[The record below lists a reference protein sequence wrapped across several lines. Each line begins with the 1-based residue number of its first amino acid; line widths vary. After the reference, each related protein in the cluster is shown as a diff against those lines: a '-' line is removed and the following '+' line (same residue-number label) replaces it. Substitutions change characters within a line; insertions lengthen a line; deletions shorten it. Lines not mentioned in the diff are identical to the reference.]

1 MAVDLTK
8 AAQQVDLT
16 APQYAALL
24 DNLQAN
30 IIWSHGRDHARH
42 LFIRFN
48 GTADAAR
55 TWIRTKVAPRVTSA
69 KQQREQAAA
78 KKADPAHDGGLVTG
92 FYLSAAGY
100 AFLERDPTKFADKGF
115 RKGMKDR
122 RDFDGPLILKFKNR
136 DPEPAAWEQ
145 GFRGDIHA
153 LVTLADDKVGDNITR
168 LLNTVEQVKGELAGV
183 GTVTH
188 VQDGRA
194 LRRPIPEQPGRFEPV
209 EHFGYFDGI
218 SQPLFSKAE
227 LAKYD
232 SDQGHPRE
240 PDEWDPGASLDL
252 LLAADPFA
260 TAPDCFGSF
269 LVYRKLEQ
277 DYSAFETRVKAL
289 ASAIPAN
296 AELAGA
302 YVVGRF
308 KDGTP
313 VSERDTSSPGTDV
326 GNTFMHEHD
335 DEDKDD
341 SEGFRC
347 PRAAHIRKA
356 NPRGTTPATSLKE
369 ERARR
374 IVRRGIPYGK
384 PHPDIGCDPAEFESQ
399 AGGPRGLVFMC
410 FQASIAA
417 HFEFIQRVWIDNK
430 DFPKGVLSPNDTGD
444 DPLIGQDPG
453 EPQKW
458 PRKWNHPPSGRRPFN
473 FEAAVTLKGGEY
485 FFAPSRPFLASA

>member
-1 MAVDLTK
+1 MALDLTK
-8 AAQQVDLT
+8 PAEQVDL
-16 APQYAALL
+16 AQPAYAALL

-30 IIWSHGRDHARH
+30 IIASHGRDHARH
-42 LFIRFN
+42 LFIRFT
-48 GTADAAR
+48 GTADAVR

-78 KKADPAHDGGLVTG
+78 KKANPAHDGGLVTG

-100 AFLERDPTKFADKGF
+100 SFLGRDPKKFADKGF

-122 RDFDGPLILKFKNR
+122 SDYDGPLILKFKNW
-136 DPEPAAWEQ
+136 DPAPAAWEQ
-145 GFRGDIHA
+145 GFRGEIHA
-153 LVTLADDKVGDNITR
+153 LVTLADDKVDGNITR
-168 LLNTVEQVKGELAGV
+168 LLNTVELVKAELAGI

-194 LRRPIPEQPGRFEPV
+194 LRRPIPGQPGRFEPI

-218 SQPLFSKAE
+218 SQPLFSKAD

-232 SDQGHPRE
+232 ADQGHPRAAG
-240 PDEWDPGASLDL
+240 EWDPGASLDL
-252 LLAADPFA
+252 VLAADPFA
-260 TAPDCFGSF
+260 TAPDAYGSF

-277 DYSAFETRVKAL
+277 DYAQFETRVKAL
-289 ASAIPAN
+289 AQAIPAN
-296 AELAGA
+296 ADLAGA
-302 YVVGRF
+302 YIVGRF

-313 VSERDTSSPGTDV
+313 VSERDTPSPGADV
-326 GNTFMHEHD
+326 GNAFMHSK
-335 DEDKDD
+335 DE
-341 SEGFRC
+341 EGFRC

-369 ERARR
+369 ERGRR

-384 PHPDIGCDPAEFESQ
+384 PHPDIGCDPAEYESHND
-399 AGGPRGLVFMC
+399 GPRGLVFMC
-410 FQASIAA
+410 FQASIHA
-417 HFEFIQRVWIDNK
+417 HFEFIQRVWIDNRE
-430 DFPKGVLSPNDTGD
+430 FPKGVLSPNNTGD

-458 PRKWNHPPSGRRPFN
+458 PRKWNDPASDRRPFN
-473 FEAAVTLKGGEY
+473 VEAAVTLKGGEY
-485 FFAPSRPFLASA
+485 FFAPSRSFLASA

>member
-8 AAQQVDLT
+8 AAQEVDLT
-16 APQYAALL
+16 QPEYSALL
-24 DNLQAN
+24 DNLQSN

-48 GTADAAR
+48 GTPAAAR

-69 KQQREQAAA
+69 KQQRQQAAA
-78 KKADPAHDGGLVTG
+78 KKANPAHEGGLVTG

-100 AFLERDPTKFADKGF
+100 AFLGLDPKKFADKGF

-122 RDFDGPLILKFKNR
+122 GDFDGPLVLKFKNR
-136 DPEPAAWEQ
+136 DPDPATWEQ

-153 LVTLADDKVGDNITR
+153 LVTLADDKVGGNITR

-183 GTVTH
+183 GTVIH

-194 LRRPIPEQPGRFEPV
+194 LRRPIPGQPGRFEPI

-232 SDQGHPRE
+232 SDQGHPRA
-240 PDEWDPGASLDL
+240 PAEWDPGASLDL
-252 LLAADPFA
+252 VLAADPFA
-260 TAPDCFGSF
+260 AAPDCFGSF

-277 DYSAFETRVKAL
+277 DYAAFEARVKAL
-289 ASAIPAN
+289 AQAIPAN

-313 VSERDTSSPGTDV
+313 VSERQTPSPGADV
-326 GNTFMHEHD
+326 GNGFMHSQD
-335 DEDKDD
+335 DA
-341 SEGFRC
+341 GFRC

-356 NPRGTTPATSLKE
+356 NPRGTTPATSLKN

-399 AGGPRGLVFMC
+399 PGGPRGLVFMC

-430 DFPKGVLSPNDTGD
+430 EFPSGVLSAKDTGD
-444 DPLIGQDPG
+444 DPLIGQHGG

-458 PRKWNHPPSGRRPFN
+458 PRKWNDPASDRRPFN
-473 FEAAVTLKGGEY
+473 FEAAVQLKGGEY
-485 FFAPSRPFLASA
+485 FFAPSRPFLASV